1 MSLRD
6 FIFRNF
12 WLKTFSVVLATAIW
26 FFIHDGIRQD
36 AALHE
41 ARLEHGLPQGY
52 IRVPVTIQTEPGD
65 KRVFRWEP
73 TEVVVIA
80 QGEDAALRR
89 GPARHQGLSEFDRLS
104 LERAG
109 YGGIAGGSP
118 CRHQRGRYQPLGGD
132 GAAGVKVN

>member
-6 FIFRNF
+6 VIFRNF

-36 AALHE
+36 AALQQV
-41 ARLEHGLPQGY
+41 RLEHGLPQGY

-80 QGEDAALRR
+80 QGEDLALRR
-89 GPARHQGLSEFDRLS
+89 AAQHDIKVYLNLTAFHSKEPVMEELQVEAPADISVVD
-104 LERAG
+104 
-109 YGGIAGGSP
+109 ISP
-118 CRHQRGRYQPLGGD
+118 SAVTVRQ
-132 GAAGVKVN
+132 VSK